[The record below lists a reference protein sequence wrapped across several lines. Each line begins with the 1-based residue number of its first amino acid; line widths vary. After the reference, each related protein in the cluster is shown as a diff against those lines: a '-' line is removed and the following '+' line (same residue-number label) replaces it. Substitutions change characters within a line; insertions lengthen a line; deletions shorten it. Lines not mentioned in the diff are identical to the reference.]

1 MMVSM
6 SCRLVSFCLARLVA
20 SVAESVSILS
30 WCLWSFQYLFWLLQC
45 RVAALLGMKF
55 RGYPDWFCSRVGS
68 LVVWRASVLCADFPL
83 ISGVGR
89 RESY

>member
-6 SCRLVSFCLARLVA
+6 SCRLVSFRLARLVA
-20 SVAESVSILS
+20 SVAESVSILC

-45 RVAALLGMKF
+45 RVAALLGTKF
-55 RGYPDWFCSRVGS
+55 RGYSAVVSVVLSCRVLQS
-68 LVVWRASVLCADFPL
+68 CVLIFLL
-83 ISGVGR
+83 INGVGR